1 MPNRLVL
8 IALAGLAVVL
18 VMLALGQSGPDLGV
32 PTTPGTV
39 VPDVSVTPSAPQPGT
54 GGAPATST
62 APPAV
67 SAPSDYISDA
77 AKMLIMLVIAL
88 GAGAYL
94 FYNWWKDG
102 RE

>member
-8 IALAGLAVVL
+8 IALAGLAAVL
-18 VMLALGQSGPDLGV
+18 VMFALGQSGPDLGV
-32 PTTPGTV
+32 PTAPGTD
-39 VPDVSVTPSAPQPGT
+39 VPDAAVTPSAPPPGT

-67 SAPSDYISDA
+67 AAPSDYISEA

-94 FYNWWKDG
+94 VYNWWKDG

>member
-8 IALAGLAVVL
+8 IALAGLAAVL
-18 VMLALGQSGPDLGV
+18 VMFALGQSGPDLGV
-32 PTTPGTV
+32 PTSPGGI
-39 VPDVSVTPSAPQPGT
+39 VPDATVPPAVPPTDPAAPP
-54 GGAPATST
+54 TST

-67 SAPSDYISDA
+67 AAPSDYISEA

>member
-8 IALAGLAVVL
+8 IALAGLAAVL
-18 VMLALGQSGPDLGV
+18 VMFALGQSGPDLDV
-32 PTTPGTV
+32 PTAPGTIA
-39 VPDVSVTPSAPQPGT
+39 PDVAVTPQVPPAGS
-54 GGAPATST
+54 GAPSTT
-62 APPAV
+62 APPPVA
-67 SAPSDYISDA
+67 APSDYITDA

-94 FYNWWKDG
+94 VYNWWKDG

>member
-18 VMLALGQSGPDLGV
+18 VMFALGQSGPDLGI
-32 PTTPGTV
+32 PTAPGGVTPDVATTRAPAPGT
-39 VPDVSVTPSAPQPGT
+39 DAAPQ
-54 GGAPATST
+54 TST
-62 APPAV
+62 APP
-67 SAPSDYISDA
+67 SAPFASDYISEA